1 VGLKSSLGNYYKVFF
16 SSYYMKPLRP
26 SAREKK
32 RYLHVKGKNL
42 KKNIP
47 DSILE
52 FLGVL
57 GMSEVSLNFIKG
69 DKDFSVISINREA
82 LDKVRASFCV
92 YDKKIEV
99 VKVSGT
105 LKGLGFSNNIK

>member
-1 VGLKSSLGNYYKVFF
+1 
-16 SSYYMKPLRP
+16 MKALRP
-26 SAREKK
+26 SLREKK

-47 DSILE
+47 ASILGL
-52 FLGVL
+52 LGAL
-57 GMSEVSLNFIKG
+57 GYSSIGLNFIKG
-69 DKDFSVISINREA
+69 DKSFSIISINREA

-92 YDKKIEV
+92 NKDKIEV

-105 LKGLGFSNNIK
+105 LKGLGFSANVKK